1 MLIVGGWEANVPGLS
16 TLVRLGRIGLRAR
29 GVGSEKPRMPTL
41 PPVVFED
48 DALIAF
54 DKPSGLP
61 VSPDPRAR
69 ASVCLMALVQEKF
82 GTGLANVHRV
92 DAEAS
97 GLVLCTK
104 TKQALDFVSGQFQ
117 SKTVE
122 NYYEALVVGSPE
134 SDTFSVD
141 LVLKEDEAAPERMC
155 VVKKHGKAA
164 QTDFKVLARYGR
176 FTHLECRPLTARKHQ
191 IRVHLSA
198 SGTPVLND
206 PTYGD
211 ETRLLLSEFKR
222 GYKGREDERPLITR
236 LALQASRLTFIH
248 PVSREKMTL
257 TAPLAKDLAVALKY
271 LGKFTQ

>member
-1 MLIVGGWEANVPGLS
+1 M
-16 TLVRLGRIGLRAR
+16 
-29 GVGSEKPRMPTL
+29 L
-41 PPVVFED
+41 PPVIFED

-54 DKPSGLP
+54 DKPSGLL

-82 GTGLANVHRV
+82 GTGLANVHRI
-92 DAEAS
+92 DADAS

-122 NYYEALVVGSPE
+122 NYYEALVVGSPA
-134 SDTFSVD
+134 SDVFSAD

-206 PTYGD
+206 PVYGD
-211 ETRLLLSEFKR
+211 ETRLMLSEFKR
-222 GYKGREDERPLITR
+222 GYKGRDDERPLITR
-236 LALQASRLTFIH
+236 LALHASRVTFIH

-257 TAPLAKDLAVALKY
+257 VAPLAKDLAVALKY
-271 LGKFTQ
+271 LGKFTH

>member
-1 MLIVGGWEANVPGLS
+1 
-16 TLVRLGRIGLRAR
+16 
-29 GVGSEKPRMPTL
+29 MPTL
-41 PPVVFED
+41 PPVIFED
-48 DALIAF
+48 AALIAF

-69 ASVCLMALVQEKF
+69 ASVCLMALVQEKW
-82 GTGLANVHRV
+82 GAGLANVHRV
-92 DAEAS
+92 DTDAS

-122 NYYEALVVGSPE
+122 NYYEALVVGSPDRE
-134 SDTFSVD
+134 AYSVD

-198 SGTPVLND
+198 GATPVLND
-206 PTYGD
+206 PIYGD
-211 ETRLLLSEFKR
+211 ETKLMLSEFKR
-222 GYKGREDERPLITR
+222 GYKGREEERPLVVR
-236 LALQASRLTFIH
+236 LALHASRVTFIH
-248 PVSREKMTL
+248 PVTREKTTL
-257 TAPLAKDLAVALKY
+257 AAPLAKDLAVALKY
-271 LGKFTQ
+271 LGKFTH

>member
-1 MLIVGGWEANVPGLS
+1 
-16 TLVRLGRIGLRAR
+16 
-29 GVGSEKPRMPTL
+29 MPTL
-41 PPVVFED
+41 PPVIFED

-69 ASVCLMALVQEKF
+69 TSVCLMALVQEKY
-82 GTGLANVHRV
+82 GAGLANVHRV
-92 DAEAS
+92 DADAS

-122 NYYEALVVGSPE
+122 NIYEAIVVGLPSSAKASEGRPE
-134 SDTFSVD
+134 SDTYAVD

-164 QTDFKVLARYGR
+164 LTEFKVCARYGR

-198 SGTPVLND
+198 SGTPILND
-206 PTYGD
+206 PLYGD

-222 GYKGREDERPLITR
+222 GYKGREDERPLIAR
-236 LALQASRLTFIH
+236 LALHASRLTFIH
-248 PVSREKMTL
+248 PVTRERMTL
-257 TAPLAKDLAVALKY
+257 SAPLPKDLAVALKY